1 MNGTIVKKQ
10 KHLLQISG
18 LDLQND
24 FILTIPQGGCF
35 SEITVDVKVHIVD
48 EYLSKYIP
56 KLIK

>member
-10 KHLLQISG
+10 KHLLQISV
-18 LDLQND
+18 LDLHNNM
-24 FILTIPQGGCF
+24 ILTIPQGGCF
-35 SEITVDVKVHIVD
+35 GEITVDVKVRIVD